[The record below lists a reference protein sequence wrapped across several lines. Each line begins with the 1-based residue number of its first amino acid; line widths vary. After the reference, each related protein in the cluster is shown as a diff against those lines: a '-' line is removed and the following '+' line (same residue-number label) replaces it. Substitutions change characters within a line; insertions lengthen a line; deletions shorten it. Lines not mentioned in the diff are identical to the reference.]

1 MRKALDEF
9 ENNVTVSD
17 ALRKLGLNHRTN
29 LLDGM
34 AITFMAHQLIG
45 VSWMVDQEND
55 REKRGGILADAMG
68 KPSHTR
74 DS

>member
-17 ALRKLGLNHRTN
+17 ALRKLGLSDRRE

-34 AITFMAHQLIG
+34 AMTLMAHQLIG
-45 VSWMVDQEND
+45 VSSMLDQEND
-55 REKRGGILADAMG
+55 REKRVGILADALG
-68 KPSHTR
+68 E
-74 DS
+74 